1 MLEPNVLSSFPMLP
15 FDFLAD
21 PTKDNV
27 RALTWL
33 WLGLFFLL
41 MLVQWRSPRSV
52 GLPLTYAL
60 SFGMIHV
67 IGSWPYCFDF
77 YTPRSAALVQGGNS
91 LKFSHLGLWMSTLGF
106 ACFVLGV
113 AISRFLP
120 RKEPPQ
126 RSFAL
131 PPQLTSQLPGTLL
144 LFSLAFFFVIGPVL
158 RRVPSF
164 GSLGVGGAF
173 LSVIAIFLFCFRA
186 YDQQRWQQFVGWLSS
201 TLMFPLLTVVSMGF
215 IGYGVA
221 AASAVWM
228 LVLNFAKPRLL
239 ALLVF
244 VCLVT
249 AGMTLYI
256 NWVISRESIR
266 ESVWG
271 GRSISARVDQV
282 FFMIK
287 YFEVFDPTQQ
297 NHLELVEMR
306 LNQNDLVGKAILH
319 TGNNEAFANGRTFWV
334 ALLAPIPRI
343 LWPGKPV
350 FGGSAGV
357 VQKHTG
363 QKFADGTSVGAGQVL
378 EFYIN
383 FGTYSVVIGFFLFGL
398 VMGGLDLRA
407 GSYLKQ
413 GDYWNMT
420 RWLLPGIGMLQPGG
434 LLGEVVGSVAVNTV
448 LVQLLH
454 HFFFA
459 QYYQI
464 ANLPALQAA
473 QRRGSKVPR

>member
-1 MLEPNVLSSFPMLP
+1 
-15 FDFLAD
+15 
-21 PTKDNV
+21 
-27 RALTWL
+27 
-33 WLGLFFLL
+33 
-41 MLVQWRSPRSV
+41 
-52 GLPLTYAL
+52 
-60 SFGMIHV
+60 
-67 IGSWPYCFDF
+67 
-77 YTPRSAALVQGGNS
+77 
-91 LKFSHLGLWMSTLGF
+91 
-106 ACFVLGV
+106 
-113 AISRFLP
+113 
-120 RKEPPQ
+120 
-126 RSFAL
+126 
-131 PPQLTSQLPGTLL
+131 LL
-144 LFSLAFFFVIGPVL
+144 LLSLAFFFVIGPVL

-173 LSVIAIFLFCFRA
+173 LSVIALFLFCFRA
-186 YDQQRWQQFVGWLSS
+186 YDQRRWQQFLGWLSS
-201 TLMFPLLTVVSMGF
+201 TLMFPFVTVVSMGF
-215 IGYGVA
+215 IGYGVG
-221 AASAVWM
+221 AASTVWM

-239 ALLVF
+239 ALAVF
-244 VCLVT
+244 ACLI
-249 AGMTLYI
+249 AGGMTLYL
-256 NWVISRESIR
+256 NWVISRDAIR

-271 GRSISARVDQV
+271 GRTLSARVDQV
-282 FFMIK
+282 VYMVQNFV
-287 YFEVFDPTQQ
+287 VFDPSQQ
-297 NHLELVEMR
+297 DHLELVELR
-306 LNQNDLVGKAILH
+306 LNQNDLVGKAIAH
-319 TGNNEAFANGRTFWV
+319 TGSSEAFANGRTFWV

-343 LWPGKPV
+343 IWPGKPV
-350 FGGSAGV
+350 FGGSAGL
-357 VQKHTG
+357 VQKYTG

-420 RWLLPGIGMLQPGG
+420 RWLLPGMGMLQPGG